1 MTNYQTGGFIMTA
14 ILLAED
20 EINLQKILT
29 FDLKAAGYDPVICND
44 GQEVFEQLLLNKF
57 NVYLLDWELPK
68 KSGIEIITEI
78 RKSDPLA
85 HIIMIS
91 AKSDEYNKLEAFNT
105 GADDYVTK
113 PYSSR
118 ELILRI
124 KAAIKKQEYY
134 NSQME
139 VEASINKQVL
149 TYKNLTIDLESY
161 TVSEEDRALNLTL
174 KEFELLVY
182 LVRHQG
188 IAISRDNLLM
198 TLWGYD
204 YDGDTRT
211 VDVHIF
217 KLRAKI
223 NNKDIKF
230 KTVRG
235 VGYLLEKAS

>member
-1 MTNYQTGGFIMTA
+1 MTA

-20 EINLQKILT
+20 EISLQKILA

-44 GQEVFEQLLLNKF
+44 GLEVFEQLRSKKF
-57 NVYLLDWELPK
+57 NVYLLDWDLPK

-78 RKSDPLA
+78 RKTDPLA
-85 HIIMIS
+85 HIIMVT
-91 AKSDEYNKLEAFNT
+91 AKSEEYNKLEAFNS
-105 GADDYVTK
+105 GADDYLIK
-113 PYSSR
+113 PFSSR
-118 ELILRI
+118 ELILRMN
-124 KAAIKKQEYY
+124 AAINKQKYY
-134 NSQME
+134 NSQIE
-139 VEASINKQVL
+139 IGTSINKQVL
-149 TYKNLTIDLESY
+149 TYKNLSIDLESY
-161 TVSEEDRALNLTL
+161 TVSEGQRALNLTL

-235 VGYLLEKAS
+235 VGYLLEKAN